1 MNIYLYVHI
10 VVIVVQYRNVVH
22 QAGNQGSIVYILLWS
37 RASKANFSLTLLIL
51 LSFTI
56 YAISFTIHRFWS
68 KQKKIFINI
77 KLILKFTYTWLLHKL
92 VFLSTSSA
100 YIFVLEQDERHM
112 PVSWSKQKKIFE
124 YILHAS
130 FVTNFRWLISKER
143 IYVNVIH
150 CVGLYLNE

>member
-37 RASKANFSLTLLIL
+37 RASKANLSLYLSIL
-51 LSFTI
+51 LLFSFILLLFYTI
-56 YAISFTIHRFWS
+56 NFNIT
-68 KQKKIFINI
+68 KNI
-77 KLILKFTYTWLLHKL
+77 KLILKFTYTRLLHKL

-112 PVSWSKQKKIFE
+112 HRFWSKQKKIFE

-150 CVGLYLNE
+150 CVRLYLNE

>member
-37 RASKANFSLTLLIL
+37 RASKANLSLYLSIL
-51 LSFTI
+51 LSFSFILLLFYTI
-56 YAISFTIHRFWS
+56 NFNIT
-68 KQKKIFINI
+68 KNI
-77 KLILKFTYTWLLHKL
+77 KLILKFTYTRLLHKL

-112 PVSWSKQKKIFE
+112 HRFWSKQKKIFE

-150 CVGLYLNE
+150 CVRLYLNE